1 MGDASD
7 MHANATGERREQAV
21 RQRRANVRVA
31 LILAAIA
38 ALFFVGAIV
47 ARYMGGLETG
57 MSILGL
63 AGLLLMVIAIARNV
77 RDR

>member
-1 MGDASD
+1 MGDALD
-7 MHANATGERREQAV
+7 MHANGERSEQAL
-21 RQRRANVRVA
+21 RQRRANLRVA

-38 ALFFVGAIV
+38 VLFFVGAIV

-63 AGLLLMVIAIARNV
+63 AGLVLMVIAIARNV

>member
-1 MGDASD
+1 MEMSTPTPTD
-7 MHANATGERREQAV
+7 RRMLPAQ
-21 RQRRANVRVA
+21 QRRANVRLA
-31 LILAAIA
+31 LILGSIA
-38 ALFFVGAIV
+38 AVFFIGAIV

-63 AGLLLMVIAIARNV
+63 VALVLLIVAIVRNV